1 MERRISKQR
10 ALVKSQIA
18 QAIKGNPRAANII
31 LNMILRVLEAE
42 PEGYEELPL
51 SAEEREILETL
62 KRRVRRNVQAAK
74 PEDQATAPALRRPR
88 VRLNRKIDS

>member
-42 PEGYEELPL
+42 P
-51 SAEEREILETL
+51 
-62 KRRVRRNVQAAK
+62 
-74 PEDQATAPALRRPR
+74 
-88 VRLNRKIDS
+88 